1 MTSPSQSSSEP
12 PDPSSI
18 LYEPSRVL
26 ETQRQPFKP
35 AWKDSFLL
43 TQYIRMIWKKTT
55 IEKLQSG
62 TILSHPPTRS
72 YTDGNNPPSTKR
84 SSNLL
89 QMKDSR
95 SLSTLDVDQA
105 RS

>member
-18 LYEPSRVL
+18 LYEPPRVL

-43 TQYIRMIWKKTT
+43 TQYIRRMWKKTT

-62 TILSHPPTRS
+62 TILSHPPTS
-72 YTDGNNPPSTKR
+72 SDTDGNNPPSTNR
-84 SSNLL
+84 SAKLL
-89 QMKDSR
+89 QVKDSR
-95 SLSTLDVDQA
+95 AMATLDANQT